1 MKNISESQEL
11 SEDKVIYIISEGDKI
26 CHYEKSQTK
35 N

>member
-26 CHYEKSQTK
+26 CHYEKS
-35 N
+35 